1 MVRMELDPEISAMN
15 DVLDA
20 LKTLD
25 NAQRKRIVDWITARF
40 KLKGAGA
47 FQVPVVEQSTA
58 AAETA
63 PPVEPMPVVKKT
75 RKPRAKKT
83 DEKDITNYETVLDL
97 FSESNVKKVSHK
109 ILLMAAYLQEKLKF
123 EEISSFD
130 INSRLKRIKHGVTNI
145 SSSING
151 LLKKSPK
158 VFDVIEK
165 PGEGKTT
172 RRKFRVTEAG
182 LKQVRSF
189 LK

>member
-1 MVRMELDPEISAMN
+1 MVRRELDPEISAMN

-20 LKTLD
+20 LTNLD
-25 NAQRKRIVDWITARF
+25 NGQRKRIVDWISARF

-47 FQVPVVEQSTA
+47 FQVAVEGQTA
-58 AAETA
+58 APETA
-63 PPVEPMPVVKKT
+63 LPVEPMPEVKRT
-75 RKPRAKKT
+75 RKPRAKRT
-83 DEKDITNYETVLDL
+83 DEKDITDYETVLDL
-97 FSESNVKKVSHK
+97 FSESNVKKVSSK
-109 ILLMAAYLQEKLKF
+109 ILLMGAYLQEKLKF

-158 VFDVIEK
+158 VFEVIEK
-165 PGEGKTT
+165 PGEEKAT
-172 RRKFRVTEAG
+172 RRKFRVTEEG
-182 LKQVRSF
+182 LKQARNF